1 MALLV
6 AYDVISAESAPL
18 WLALVTAVLG
28 LAAPVTA
35 LANLTPRPSDIA
47 DSAEIEIEGE

>member
-6 AYDVISAESAPL
+6 AYDVVTAESAPL
-18 WLALVTAVLG
+18 WLALITAVLG

-47 DSAEIEIEGE
+47 DTPEIEIEGE